1 MSKRWFYQEELFFAN
16 EEESLREV
24 NQEKII
30 DMLNRNGAVGVVG
43 GFYSEGYP
51 VYFISSFALNNIGM
65 TFKQCM
71 EATGGNYLEAIYA
84 EDRDAFM
91 QSFKN
96 VKRGGVS
103 SIEYRLINSDGECV
117 WVQEERTQSIAGNG
131 KMIWISAVRL
141 TDEARRSSQLNRE
154 AFQMLQDSYFRI
166 SSIDLN
172 KNSIT
177 DMKIVESEVEEI
189 KGLHGDYRKT
199 IESCANNHVEKKDRD
214 SFANIMAAENLK
226 SVFLDGGASIY
237 FNYHRMVEG
246 EWKWVRSKIVPVD
259 NFCEENARVMWYVRN
274 ISEEKAKE
282 AEMTDKL
289 LRSNAELMQA
299 KQELEQANQK
309 VNESNV
315 VLRRTLSA
323 EEQYRH
329 AITSEAVFVYTVNV
343 TRNLIEE
350 DFYEIRNGEMTAVIP
365 LVGLQVPCEA
375 DEFFIRWSKEMIFPE
390 DRELFIQTVNTKHLL
405 RSYDCGENELI
416 LEVET
421 AGSDDMPE
429 ILRYT
434 ILLTKDTES
443 GDVFALINAKD
454 ITESRK
460 KERDAKRALLD
471 AYEAADRASSAKT
484 DFLSKMSHDIRTP
497 LNAIIGMTAIAG
509 TKLDDPEG
517 VAECLGKISS
527 ASRHLLSLVNEVL
540 DMSRIEAGTMSLN
553 EEDFNIF
560 DMVDN
565 LVRMTASEAGEKQQN
580 VEVVTHELEHDNVT
594 GDIMRLQQALMSVMT
609 NAIRYTPNE
618 GEISINVTENP
629 SPQSH
634 TGRYEFVIQDN
645 GIGMSEEFLEKVF
658 EPFERAEDV
667 RISKIHGTGLG
678 LTIARNIIQ
687 MMGGD
692 IEIES
697 GQGIGTIV
705 TVTIPLKYLEEDQT
719 EGLNLKGKTVLVVD
733 DSRFICESSC
743 RMLQKLGM
751 KGEWVLSGEEAV
763 ARVIEKQQK
772 GEELFAVLLD
782 WSMPGMNGLDTARA
796 IRRQAQSEV
805 PIAIVS
811 SYDWV
816 DIEMEARVAGIDG
829 YIMKPLYKNRLIN
842 TFKGFLPKD
851 NPGEH
856 NSSLDE
862 IGKKDYSDKRLLV
875 VEDNDL
881 NREIATEILS
891 LTGVK
896 IETAEN
902 GKEAVDMMTASE
914 PGYYDLVLMDI
925 QMPIMN
931 GYDATCAIRAMERE
945 DARRIPIV
953 AMTANAFLEDV
964 QKAKASGMNEHM
976 MKPLDIDQ
984 LQQMLARWLK

>member
-16 EEESLREV
+16 EEESLKEV

-30 DMLNRNGAVGVVG
+30 DMLNRNGAVGVVS
-43 GFYSEGYP
+43 GFYSEGFP

-65 TFKQCM
+65 SFEQFMK
-71 EATGGNYLEAIYA
+71 ATGGKYLEAIYA
-84 EDRDAFM
+84 QDRDVFM

-96 VKRGGVS
+96 LKRGGVC
-103 SIEYRLINSDGECV
+103 SIEYRLLNSNGEGV
-117 WVQEERTQSIAGNG
+117 WVQEERTQSIADNG

-172 KNSIT
+172 RNSIT

-189 KGLHGDYRKT
+189 EGLRGDYKKT
-199 IESCANNHVEKKDRD
+199 IESCANNHVEKKDKD

-299 KQELEQANQK
+299 KQELEEANQK
-309 VNESNV
+309 VNESNL

-390 DRELFIQTVNTKHLL
+390 DRELFIQNVNTKHLL
-405 RSYDCGENELI
+405 HAYDRGENELI

-509 TKLDDPEG
+509 TKLNDPEG

-565 LVRMTASEAGEKQQN
+565 LVRMTSSEAAEKQQK
-580 VEVVTHELEHDNVT
+580 VEVVTHELEHENVT
-594 GDIMRLQQALMSVMT
+594 GDIMRLQQALMSVLT

-618 GEISINVTENP
+618 GEISINVAENP
-629 SPQSH
+629 SPQGH
-634 TGRYEFVIQDN
+634 TGRYEIVIQDN
-645 GIGMSEEFLEKVF
+645 GIGMSEEFLEKIF

-697 GQGIGTIV
+697 GQGVGTIV
-705 TVTIPLKYLEEDQT
+705 TVTIPLKYLEQDQT

-796 IRRQAQSEV
+796 IRRQAMSDV
-805 PIAIVS
+805 PIAVVS

-851 NPGEH
+851 NQGEH
-856 NSSLDE
+856 SSSLEE
-862 IGKKDYSDKRLLV
+862 IGKKDYSNKRLLV

-902 GKEAVDMMTASE
+902 GKEAVDMMMASA

-984 LQQMLARWLK
+984 LQQMLARWLN

>member
-65 TFKQCM
+65 TFKQFM

-390 DRELFIQTVNTKHLL
+390 DRELFIQTVNSKHLL

>member
-1 MSKRWFYQEELFFAN
+1 MSRRWFYQEELFFAD
-16 EEESLREV
+16 EEENLREI
-24 NQEKII
+24 NQDKII
-30 DMLNRNGAVGVVG
+30 DMLNKNGAVGVVG
-43 GFYSEGYP
+43 GFYDEGFS

-65 TFKQCM
+65 TFEQFMKT
-71 EATGGNYLEAIYA
+71 TGGKYLEAVYA
-84 EDRDAFM
+84 EDRNTFTK
-91 QSFKN
+91 SFLHGRESN
-96 VKRGGVS
+96 
-103 SIEYRLINSDGECV
+103 IEYRLINGRGEGV
-117 WVQEERTQSIAGNG
+117 WVLEERTESVADDGR
-131 KMIWISAVRL
+131 KIWIGAVRL
-141 TDEARRSSQLNRE
+141 TDEAHRNIQLNRE

-166 SSIDLN
+166 STIDLN
-172 KNSIT
+172 RNFIM
-177 DMKIVESEVEEI
+177 DMKIVESEVAEI
-189 KGLHGDYRKT
+189 ESLQGDYRKT
-199 IESCANNHVEKKDRD
+199 VESCANNYVEKKDRE
-214 SFANIMAAENLK
+214 SFANIMSAENLK
-226 SVFLDGGASIY
+226 SVFLDGGSSIF
-237 FNYHRMVEG
+237 FNYNRLVDG
-246 EWKWVRSKIVPVD
+246 EWKWVRSKIVPVE
-259 NFCEENARVMWYVRN
+259 NFCETNARVMWYVRN
-274 ISEEKAKE
+274 ISDEKAKE

-289 LRSNAELMQA
+289 LRSNAELIQA
-299 KQELEQANQK
+299 KKELEKANQRI
-309 VNESNV
+309 NESNAA
-315 VLRRTLSA
+315 LRRTLSA
-323 EEQYRH
+323 EEQYRN

-343 TRNLIEE
+343 TKNLIEE
-350 DFYEIRNGEMTAVIP
+350 EFYEVRNGEMTAVLQ
-365 LVGLQVPCEA
+365 LVGLQAPCEA
-375 DEFFIRWSKEMIFPE
+375 DEFFLRWSKEMIFPE
-390 DRELFIQTVNTKHLL
+390 DRELFIQTVNTRHMLESHN
-405 RSYDCGENELI
+405 RGENELI
-416 LEVET
+416 VEVET

-434 ILLTKDTES
+434 VLLTKDTES
-443 GDVFALINAKD
+443 GDIFALINAKD
-454 ITESRK
+454 ITESKR

-509 TKLDDPEG
+509 TKLEEPEG

-540 DMSRIEAGTMSLN
+540 DMSRIESGAMSIN
-553 EEDFNIF
+553 EENFNLF

-565 LVRMTASEAGEKQQN
+565 LLRVTASEAEAKRQN
-580 VEVVTHELEHDNVT
+580 VEVFTHNLEHENVT
-594 GDIMRLQQALMSVMT
+594 GDIMRIQQALVSILT
-609 NAIRYTPNE
+609 NAIRYTSN
-618 GEISINVTENP
+618 GGDISINITEKD
-629 SPQSH
+629 STQSY
-634 TGRYEFVIQDN
+634 TGRYEFVFQDN
-645 GIGMSEEFLEKVF
+645 GIGMSEEFLEKIF

-678 LTIARNIIQ
+678 LTISRNIIQ

-692 IEIES
+692 IGIES
-697 GQGIGTIV
+697 EPGVGTIV
-705 TVTIPLKYLEEDQT
+705 TVTIPLKYLEKDQT
-719 EGLNLKGKTVLVVD
+719 DGLHLEGKTVLVVD

-743 RMLQKLGM
+743 ILLRKLGM

-782 WSMPGMNGLDTARA
+782 WSMPGMNGLDTAKA

-805 PIAIVS
+805 PIAVVS

-842 TFKGFLPKD
+842 TFKGFLPKED
-851 NPGEH
+851 AGEH
-856 NSSLDE
+856 NSSLEE

-891 LTGVK
+891 MTGVK

-902 GKEAVDMMTASE
+902 GKEAVDMMMASE
-914 PGYYDLVLMDI
+914 PGYYNLILMDI

-931 GYDATCAIRAMERE
+931 GYDATCAIRAMERD
-945 DARRIPIV
+945 DAGQIPIV

-984 LQQMLARWLK
+984 LQKMLARWLS